1 MVNCAPPF
9 ARPFP
14 FISAAISAPYKR
26 ISFDVLPPRGT
37 PYFNRAIDAINF
49 LFCPLEAR
57 TNVGKAAVRANR
69 LSLACRYL
77 PRENGGPIMY
87 IRGTWEKVSRNE
99 EVEVVADTLGR
110 RTCPANS
117 EITRRPHERINKL
130 SRGKGPTITPCRS
143 IPVFPLGPFLQGE
156 IMNFDIQP
164 ASGVMKFSSHLS
176 SRLLFPSTTFI
187 STRVRGTKF
196 VSLARMVVVDGKIT
210 RPITYR

>member
-87 IRGTWEKVSRNE
+87 TGNLGKSFEKRGSGSRS
-99 EVEVVADTLGR
+99 R
-110 RTCPANS
+110 YSRPWRTCPANS

-130 SRGKGPTITPCRS
+130 SRGKGPTITPRCS

-196 VSLARMVVVDGKIT
+196 ISLARMVVVDGKIT